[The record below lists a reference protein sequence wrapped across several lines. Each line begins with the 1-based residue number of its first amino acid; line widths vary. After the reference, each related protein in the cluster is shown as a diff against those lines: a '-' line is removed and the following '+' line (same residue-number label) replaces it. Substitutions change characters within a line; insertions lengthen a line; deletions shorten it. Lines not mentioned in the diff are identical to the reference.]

1 MTNLLKGWESNP
13 NSASDEIAAANRA
26 IVGGQ
31 RKTWD
36 ANWAYQMALSQGDP
50 SKILAAEAALQ
61 AALAEDIRRR
71 GGRHEDVMMMHRTFS
86 EFEVSTFNKWLLVI
100 GLAAG
105 LYYFAKTFV

>member
-1 MTNLLKGWESNP
+1 MTDLLKGWEANP
-13 NSASDEIAAANRA
+13 DSARDEIAAANRA

-50 SKILAAEAALQ
+50 TKILAAEAALQ

-86 EFEVSTFNKWLLVI
+86 EFEVSSLNKWLLVL
-100 GLAAG
+100 GLTAG
-105 LYYFAKTFV
+105 LYFFAKSSV